1 MYISFFKNNN
11 EAIIGTDYS
20 WHNDILHQEDLDFNP
35 ETQIAELIENNWKFS
50 INISKKP
57 EEPKVETEGEKFT
70 RIYNFLL
77 NQEIEFFKNIEN
89 KNTLEG
95 VIFSNKQIGDF
106 IVDYV
111 FGGNPHEQMSIFA
124 KTLAGNKDPQFLEWV
139 NSKTNKTNDVLTFF
153 NMAGL

>member
-1 MYISFFKNNN
+1 MKISFFKNG
-11 EAIIGTDYS
+11 EYAVGLDYTGYS
-20 WHNDILHQEDLDFNP
+20 ELLYQEDVSDFNL
-35 ETQIAELIENNWKFS
+35 ETQIAELEEKDGKFS
-50 INISKKP
+50 IKISEKP
-57 EEPKVETEGEKFT
+57 EEPKAETEEEKFT

-77 NQEIEFFKNIEN
+77 SQEIEFFKNIEN

-95 VIFSNKQIGDF
+95 VVFSNKQIGDF

-111 FGGNPHEQMSIFA
+111 FDGNPHEQMSIFA